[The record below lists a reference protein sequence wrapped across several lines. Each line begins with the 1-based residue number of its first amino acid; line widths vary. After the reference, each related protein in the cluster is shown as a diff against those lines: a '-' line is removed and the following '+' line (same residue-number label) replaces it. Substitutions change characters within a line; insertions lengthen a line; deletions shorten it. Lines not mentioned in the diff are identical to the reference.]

1 MKDTSIRKED
11 IVQDNDDDTNLPT
24 ESEAPQET

>member
-11 IVQDNDDDTNLPT
+11 IVQDNDDDATNPA
-24 ESEAPQET
+24 ESVQET